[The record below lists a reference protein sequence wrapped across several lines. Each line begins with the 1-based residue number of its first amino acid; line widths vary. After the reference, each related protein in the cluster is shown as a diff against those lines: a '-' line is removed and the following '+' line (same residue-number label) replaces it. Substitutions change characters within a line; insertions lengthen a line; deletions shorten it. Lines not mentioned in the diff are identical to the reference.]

1 MGILPACMY
10 FRTVGMLVPLP
21 RRLERVFHPLG
32 WLSTAMEVLRIKPG
46 PLEEQTVFLTTEL
59 SLQPL
64 ILNFMEGL

>member
-1 MGILPACMY
+1 MNGYFDCMY
-10 FRTVGMLVPLP
+10 
-21 RRLERVFHPLG
+21 VFLNHGHTGAPPPETRESV
-32 WLSTAMEVLRIKPG
+32 LSTAMEVLRIKPG